1 MINKC
6 ENVGFGY
13 VLEVYKKV
21 WWLELICV
29 IIENGVILEVF
40 DNWCS
45 LLILYYWLKFCIV
58 YFI

>member
-21 WWLELICV
+21 RWLELICV

-45 LLILYYWLKFCIV
+45 YCCINLILEL
-58 YFI
+58 